1 MFLKPFII
9 YQTVHAFISQRKFRL
24 IVQELG
30 VQNFMNNLIVEVVH
44 KTLYYDPNI
53 CALIFTCNRFCNF
66 INIFIKSFSF
76 WDIFQVWLR
85 NDWLLLYSRRFQSI
99 KSLKTYMLYY
109 IWCKVIW
116 NTKIKGIF
124 ATFLQ

>member
-24 IVQELG
+24 TVQELG

-44 KTLYYDPNI
+44 KTLYYDPTI
-53 CALIFTCNRFCNF
+53 CALIFTWNRFCNF

-76 WDIFQVWLR
+76 
-85 NDWLLLYSRRFQSI
+85 
-99 KSLKTYMLYY
+99 
-109 IWCKVIW
+109 
-116 NTKIKGIF
+116 
-124 ATFLQ
+124 